1 MIWKKKRSVPEHSSE
16 EEEREDWKE
25 KNRQKKKNLPM
36 KKQKQRQRSE
46 SATSRLSGQDSD
58 SSSRDSSLSS
68 RHSSSVDRLLEH
80 QQQQLQ
86 QQQKQKLEAEHCQKG
101 SLLSKVTKILD
112 SCMNLKPLAKGPAKK
127 MIPIAK
133 QREPRRK
140 AAMPS
145 TTLPVMEEKKETNKP
160 KLSIKVKPKNNS
172 NLVSGTN
179 SGNIAKEETKKEA
192 VIIETSPVPEPTA
205 ATGRKMSA
213 TPAPLPAPVPPPA
226 NLLPSCTLPVKTVLK
241 AESTP
246 AIQSVPEHLSLED
259 GEIHGTDDAEDT
271 VNDVEDIVL
280 DNTESL
286 EAAGVD
292 GEQFDEQKQKVKTL
306 KNWVFICYLSHTMMT
321 GKKIF
326 RKYCITLYYTLSMT
340 VLFNNLQTYQL
351 SLFLQ
356 YCPYS

>member
-1 MIWKKKRSVPEHSSE
+1 VIRKKKRSVPEHSSE

-25 KNRQKKKNLPM
+25 KNRQKKKNLSM

-86 QQQKQKLEAEHCQKG
+86 QQQKQKLEAEHCHKG

-140 AAMPS
+140 AAMPP

-160 KLSIKVKPKNNS
+160 KLSIKVKPKNNN
-172 NLVSGTN
+172 NLVSQTN
-179 SGNIAKEETKKEA
+179 SSSIGKEETKKEA
-192 VIIETSPVPEPTA
+192 VIIEKSPVPELTA

-226 NLLPSCTLPVKTVLK
+226 NLLPSCTLPVKTILK

-246 AIQSVPEHLSLED
+246 AVQSVPEHLSLED

-286 EAAGVD
+286 ETAGVD

-306 KNWVFICYLSHTMMT
+306 QNLVLIFYLSHPMTT
-321 GKKIF
+321 GKNIF
-326 RKYCITLYYTLSMT
+326 GKYCITLCYTLNMT
-340 VLFNNLQTYQL
+340 VLFSNLQTSQL
-351 SLFLQ
+351 SLF
-356 YCPYS
+356 